1 MNFYYKY
8 IFPKYLNFVMRGKD
22 LEKHREDV
30 VTKSSGQ
37 VLEIGFGSGL
47 NLPYYPTN
55 ISKLYALD
63 PSQELY
69 DLAQERIEKVPFQIE
84 YLKAS
89 AESIPLADNTLDSV
103 ISTWSLCSIPHPE
116 IALKEVLRV
125 LKPDGKFLFI
135 EHGKSPR
142 SFIYKVQNFLTP
154 VSKQFAGG
162 CHMNRDTE
170 KLLLDS
176 GFEIQKIEKFEQK
189 SKPLGFMYKGIAI
202 ARK

>member
-22 LEKHREDV
+22 LEKHRENV

-47 NLPYYPTN
+47 NLPYYTN

-69 DLAQERIEKVPFQIE
+69 NLAQERIKRVSFQIE
-84 YLKAS
+84 YLQAS
-89 AESIPLADNTLDSV
+89 AESIPLPDNALDSV
-103 ISTWSLCSIPHPE
+103 VSTWSLCSIPHPE
-116 IALKEVLRV
+116 TALKEVLRV
-125 LKPDGKFLFI
+125 LKPDGKFSFI
-135 EHGKSPR
+135 EHGKSPK
-142 SFIYKVQNFLTP
+142 SFIYKMQNFLTP

-162 CHMNRDTE
+162 CHMNRDIE
-170 KLLLDS
+170 KLVLDS
-176 GFEIQKIEKFEQK
+176 GFKMQKIEKFEQK

-202 ARK
+202 AKK